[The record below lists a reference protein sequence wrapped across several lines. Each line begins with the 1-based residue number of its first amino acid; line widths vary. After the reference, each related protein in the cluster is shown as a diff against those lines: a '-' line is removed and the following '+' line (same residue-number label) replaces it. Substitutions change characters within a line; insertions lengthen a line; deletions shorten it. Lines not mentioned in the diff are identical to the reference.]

1 MPLSVVA
8 FAPVT
13 FKKCGK
19 AKAPAALSTRN
30 EDSESDI
37 SFEALQ
43 DKHVLVVG
51 GSGRVGGSVVTQLIK
66 RGAKVTVGGTNVN
79 NFQQARA
86 RWQGM
91 FDSKKMDISSIQF
104 AALNRERSDS
114 VASILQD
121 KDFDLVVH
129 TAGPFQGKATTPN
142 GVIDACV
149 ENSVPYVDV
158 CDDYC
163 TASVAKT
170 RYFQKAEDS
179 KVPCIISTGC
189 WVGSGTVFS
198 AHS

>member
-8 FAPVT
+8 FAPVA
-13 FKKCGK
+13 FKKCGN
-19 AKAPAALSTRN
+19 AKAPATLSTRN
-30 EDSESDI
+30 DDSGSDI
-37 SFEALQ
+37 SFEALR

-66 RGAKVTVGGTNVN
+66 RGAKVTVGGTNFE
-79 NFQQARA
+79 NFEQARA

-91 FDSKKMDISSIQF
+91 FDSMDISSIQF

-121 KDFDLVVH
+121 NDFDLVVH

-158 CDDYC
+158 CDDYG

-179 KVPCIISTGC
+179 QVPCIISTGC
-189 WVGSGTVFS
+189 WVGSGVDCV